1 MVVVGLEGPEGKIGI
16 AVAAHSG
23 NLAEEDALVDSS
35 AGTEGLDA
43 DIPCPAVAVGMKDT
57 DQAAGD
63 AGRSWEVGM
72 ERHPVVGVAA
82 EEGMVIVFAVD
93 DGRPLAVGMN
103 RAVEVAD
110 ERLDL
115 AGRGLDPAGDIVD
128 IVGAGHTVPA
138 AAGTVLQGDIDYSP
152 EADPVRK
159 VADTTWFLSLS
170 NQRRLRMETVV
181 NDDDEVRLRKWGCAT
196 LSI

>member
-1 MVVVGLEGPEGKIGI
+1 MGDNWGRVRLLLQVPSSVVVVGLEGPEGRIGI

-43 DIPCPAVAVGMKDT
+43 DIPCPVVVVGMKNT

-93 DGRPLAVGMN
+93 DGRPLEVGMN

-110 ERLDL
+110 ERLDF

-152 EADPVRK
+152 EADLVRK
-159 VADTTWFLSLS
+159 VADTT
-170 NQRRLRMETVV
+170 
-181 NDDDEVRLRKWGCAT
+181 
-196 LSI
+196 